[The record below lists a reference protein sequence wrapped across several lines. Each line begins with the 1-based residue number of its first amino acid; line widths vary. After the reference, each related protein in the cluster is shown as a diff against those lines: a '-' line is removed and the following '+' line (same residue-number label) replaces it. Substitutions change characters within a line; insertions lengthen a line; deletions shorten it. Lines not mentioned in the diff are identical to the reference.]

1 MDAEPA
7 DKTPLVNRP
16 LRRSL
21 IRLRTPPTAPLISPT
36 ISLPDD
42 QNRSS
47 AELDKKEQTA
57 TEILEENTPNPGAL
71 ALSLR
76 LLNNWLAIPESSKPA
91 PSIECGDRRILWA
104 LARIASRFEC
114 ADKKAKPHIPAD
126 QLEAVAVVECRL
138 IQHFSSCPET
148 QHFVTSK
155 ARDLQTPG
163 L

>member
-16 LRRSL
+16 LQTTL
-21 IRLRTPPTAPLISPT
+21 IPGRTPPTAPLISPT

-57 TEILEENTPNPGAL
+57 TEFLEENTPNSGAL

-114 ADKKAKPHIPAD
+114 ADKKAKPLTNWSD
-126 QLEAVAVVECRL
+126 AVAGVECRL